1 MFSFFFK
8 ISRSIFSSSTL
19 YQGLLNFQLALT
31 PGVRW
36 RLNQG
41 SLYIILDRVPLYI
54 ILGGVPEAGPRLQG
68 FVEEDDGYEQHNV
81 DHRHRQAD
89 VRHLKHS
96 CTSVCSNIFHN
107 QRIFS
112 VNKLMTIWHILW
124 HVICSTDCFHYAFS
138 SKCWS
143 QPRPLSLFTVIL
155 WSYLPIIFTS
165 A

>member
-68 FVEEDDGYEQHNV
+68 FVEEDDGDEQHNV

-96 CTSVCSNIFHN
+96 CTSVLLKYFPQSKDIFREQTDDN
-107 QRIFS
+107 
-112 VNKLMTIWHILW
+112 MTHLVTR
-124 HVICSTDCFHYAFS
+124 H
-138 SKCWS
+138 
-143 QPRPLSLFTVIL
+143 LFV
-155 WSYLPIIFTS
+155 
-165 A
+165 

>member
-19 YQGLLNFQLALT
+19 YQGLLNFQQALT

-41 SLYIILDRVPLYI
+41 SLYIILDRLPLYI

-68 FVEEDDGYEQHNV
+68 LVEEDDGYEQHDV

-89 VRHLKHS
+89 VRHLKQELY
-96 CTSVCSNIFHN
+96 VRYFSNIFHN
-107 QRIFS
+107 QRIAS
-112 VNKLMTIWHILW
+112 VNKLMTI
-124 HVICSTDCFHYAFS
+124 
-138 SKCWS
+138 
-143 QPRPLSLFTVIL
+143 
-155 WSYLPIIFTS
+155 
-165 A
+165 